1 MSESDTMSNAESDT
15 TSYTVPD
22 DLQQLWKEAIEECE
36 QVERLY
42 TTILCQT
49 THVQEL
55 LSEEDSIMVTYQGI
69 QQDLMDVLDSIH
81 TMIADD
87 PDKKVGP
94 MLVEMLESCEFRPVV
109 HGPQPLNHF

>member
-1 MSESDTMSNAESDT
+1 MSADAISDTASNAASD
-15 TSYTVPD
+15 VPE

-42 TTILCQT
+42 TTILSQT
-49 THVQEL
+49 AHVQEL

-81 TMIADD
+81 TIIIDN

-94 MLVEMLESCEFRPVV
+94 MLVEMLDSCEFKTSS
-109 HGPQPLNHF
+109 Q